1 MAPVS
6 QWSKEEVIIAVYFTS
21 RGVRPKSLRCLLK
34 RRGFDRSCYAIKSK
48 ISHVLRR
55 HTHLKGPKSLWDWR
69 NVDQWIDD
77 LLGDHEL
84 ANTLISFLSEDAD
97 DIRLV
102 SLTFH
107 FHFDPIC

>member
-1 MAPVS
+1 M
-6 QWSKEEVIIAVYFTS
+6 KE
-21 RGVRPKSLRCLLK
+21 
-34 RRGFDRSCYAIKSK
+34 
-48 ISHVLRR
+48 
-55 HTHLKGPKSLWDWR
+55 PKSLWDWR

-84 ANTLISFLSEDAD
+84 ANTLISFLSEDGD